1 MAFKHPR
8 PAHNPPLPRGAL
20 ALMLFGGLS
29 LVACGGTTS
38 ADVTASEATG
48 ASTPAESAG
57 ATPSDAKTAK
67 APGSTGGEAAIATT
81 TKPDDGR
88 DPILGSG
95 KPVTIAFAGDMN
107 FEGPTGSRLDADP
120 ASVFGPVTDILSSAD
135 LTVANLETAVTKG
148 GGSPVG
154 KQFTFS
160 TGPRAFD
167 AIKAAGI
174 DVVSMANNHGMDY
187 GESGFAESLQVRD
200 EVGFPIIGMG
210 ANDAEA
216 FAPHI
221 AEVNGQRLAVIA
233 ATQVLDGS
241 FIQSWTATADHA
253 GLASAKR
260 EDRLVQAVS
269 EARKK
274 ADTVIVFLHWGTETQ
289 TCPNEAQQSLTPKLT
304 AAGADIVVGG
314 HAHRVMSGGFSGAA
328 FVGYGLGN
336 FLFQAN
342 SDLGRRSGVLKVT
355 ATGRQIDNYEWVPAL
370 INGANQPIPADAAAA
385 QNLTASWNELRGCT
399 GLTDAATAEPQPAS

>member
-1 MAFKHPR
+1 
-8 PAHNPPLPRGAL
+8 
-20 ALMLFGGLS
+20 
-29 LVACGGTTS
+29 
-38 ADVTASEATG
+38 
-48 ASTPAESAG
+48 
-57 ATPSDAKTAK
+57 
-67 APGSTGGEAAIATT
+67 
-81 TKPDDGR
+81 
-88 DPILGSG
+88 
-95 KPVTIAFAGDMN
+95 
-107 FEGPTGSRLDADP
+107 
-120 ASVFGPVTDILSSAD
+120 
-135 LTVANLETAVTKG
+135 
-148 GGSPVG
+148 
-154 KQFTFS
+154 
-160 TGPRAFD
+160 
-167 AIKAAGI
+167 
-174 DVVSMANNHGMDY
+174 
-187 GESGFAESLQVRD
+187 
-200 EVGFPIIGMG
+200 
-210 ANDAEA
+210 
-216 FAPHI
+216 
-221 AEVNGQRLAVIA
+221 VNGQRLAVIA

-355 ATGRQIDNYEWVPAL
+355 ATGRHIDNYEWVPAL

-399 GLTDAATAEPQPAS
+399 GLTDAATAEPQPVS

>member
-67 APGSTGGEAAIATT
+67 APGSTGGEAAITTT

-241 FIQSWTATADHA
+241 F
-253 GLASAKR
+253 R
-260 EDRLVQAVS
+260 
-269 EARKK
+269 
-274 ADTVIVFLHWGTETQ
+274 
-289 TCPNEAQQSLTPKLT
+289 P
-304 AAGADIVVGG
+304 
-314 HAHRVMSGGFSGAA
+314 
-328 FVGYGLGN
+328 
-336 FLFQAN
+336 
-342 SDLGRRSGVLKVT
+342 
-355 ATGRQIDNYEWVPAL
+355 
-370 INGANQPIPADAAAA
+370 
-385 QNLTASWNELRGCT
+385 
-399 GLTDAATAEPQPAS
+399 